1 MCLGNHR
8 HFKYTSVVDMRLTQ
22 HIRLHT
28 TTYHLLSLMSQ
39 EVRESLH
46 CASGTQGQSPLALT
60 AAQLLR
66 EWKQRNCCDKTHG
79 RHVASHVPRCFM
91 YMLMNRGT
99 KASVGIQRGRW
110 VYMSCQGFHSKNRPA
125 YCTCKSFSL

>member
-1 MCLGNHR
+1 
-8 HFKYTSVVDMRLTQ
+8 
-22 HIRLHT
+22 
-28 TTYHLLSLMSQ
+28 MSQ

-79 RHVASHVPRCFM
+79 RHHVASYQVLYVHVNEQGYKGFSGYSKRE
-91 YMLMNRGT
+91 
-99 KASVGIQRGRW
+99 VG
-110 VYMSCQGFHSKNRPA
+110 VYELSGI
-125 YCTCKSFSL
+125 SLQK